1 MKAVE
6 LPRTG
11 GDADHG
17 DDRSEHEIRDR
28 QMLELLNELR
38 VALPGVQIL
47 FAFLLAVP
55 FAQGWERTTAFQRD
69 IFYVTLIATAVSTI
83 FFIAPSAA
91 HRLRFHQRDRAYV
104 IESANTYM
112 ILGLAMLALAIAG
125 AVALVTD
132 VLYDGSLVVV
142 VPVLLAAVIVGLWF
156 VRPLVRHAR
165 GRASGP

>member
-1 MKAVE
+1 MVGAAVNE
-6 LPRTG
+6 E
-11 GDADHG
+11 
-17 DDRSEHEIRDR
+17 DRRDR

-38 VALPGVQIL
+38 VALPGVQLL
-47 FAFLLAVP
+47 FGFLLTVP
-55 FAQGWERTTAFQRD
+55 FTQR
-69 IFYVTLIATAVSTI
+69 FGAVTSTQKTL
-83 FFIAPSAA
+83 FFGTLLAAALSAACLIAPSAT